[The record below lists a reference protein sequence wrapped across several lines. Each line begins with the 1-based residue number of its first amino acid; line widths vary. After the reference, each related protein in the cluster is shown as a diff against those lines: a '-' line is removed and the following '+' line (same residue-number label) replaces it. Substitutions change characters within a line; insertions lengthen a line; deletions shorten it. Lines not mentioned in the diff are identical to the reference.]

1 MIISKNKKVKASEE
15 VIVEDT
21 VIDNMTDQDVIT
33 DEVLV
38 GDTDYI
44 TDYIKEAVGHIQSAI
59 DCLGEFTINCTED
72 CDRLDIVK
80 ENIANLA
87 VILADLK

>member
-15 VIVEDT
+15 AVVENT
-21 VIDNMTDQDVIT
+21 VLDIMADQPVIT
-33 DEVLV
+33 DDVLAEN
-38 GDTDYI
+38 TDYV
-44 TDYIKEAVGHIQSAI
+44 KEAVEHIQSAI
-59 DCLGEFTINCTED
+59 DCLGKFTINCTED
-72 CDRLDIVK
+72 CDRSDIVK

>member
-21 VIDNMTDQDVIT
+21 VVDNMTDRDVIT

-38 GDTDYI
+38 RD

>member
-21 VIDNMTDQDVIT
+21 VVDNMTDQPVIT
-33 DEVLV
+33 DDVLAEN
-38 GDTDYI
+38 TDYV
-44 TDYIKEAVGHIQSAI
+44 KEAVEHIQSAI